1 MTANDIGLI
10 FLTGIGA
17 TMVTDIWS
25 IVRKRLFAVPPPNFG
40 LVGRWVA
47 HMARGR
53 FRHDSI
59 AAATSVRGEVA
70 LGRIVHYAIGI
81 AFAFL
86 LPAFWGPE
94 WIRNPTLDAALLVG
108 VITVVAPFFI
118 MQPAMGAGFLASR
131 TPNPPAARFHSLITH
146 AVYGLGLYIAARI
159 VSYLFVGEWMQIP
172 A

>member
-10 FLTGIGA
+10 VLTGVGA
-17 TMVTDIWS
+17 TIITDVWS
-25 IVRKRLFAVPPPNFG
+25 IVRKRLFAIPPPNFG

-47 HMARGR
+47 HIARGR

-59 AAATSVRGEVA
+59 AAATPVRGEVA
-70 LGRIVHYAIGI
+70 LGWSVHYAIGI

-94 WIRNPTLDAALLVG
+94 WLRNPTLGAALLVG
-108 VITVVAPFFI
+108 VNTVVAPFFI
-118 MQPAMGAGFLASR
+118 MQPAMGAGILASR

-146 AVYGLGLYIAARI
+146 AVYGLGVYIAARI
-159 VSYLFVGEWMQIP
+159 VSHLSVGE
-172 A
+172 

>member
-1 MTANDIGLI
+1 MTANDTGLI
-10 FLTGIGA
+10 VLTGVGA
-17 TMVTDIWS
+17 TMVADLWS
-25 IVRKRLFAVPPPNFG
+25 IVRKRLFAIPPPNYG

-47 HMARGR
+47 HMAGGR

-59 AAATSVRGEVA
+59 AAATPVRGEVA
-70 LGRIVHYAIGI
+70 LGWSVHYAIGI

-108 VITVVAPFFI
+108 VNTVVAPFFI

-131 TPNPPAARFHSLITH
+131 TPNPPAARFHSVITH
-146 AVYGLGLYIAARI
+146 AMYGLGLYLAARI
-159 VSYLFVGEWMQIP
+159 VSFLAAGR
-172 A
+172 